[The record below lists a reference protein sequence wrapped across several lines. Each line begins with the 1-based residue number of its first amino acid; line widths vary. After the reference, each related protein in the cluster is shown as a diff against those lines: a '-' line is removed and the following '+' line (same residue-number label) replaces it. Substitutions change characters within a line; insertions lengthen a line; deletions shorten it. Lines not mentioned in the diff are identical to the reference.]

1 MMMMAMINAALRF
14 PFLCLQLTCT
24 SDYNSTSSS
33 QEADANL
40 ALKGLGANLQMPA
53 REKPV
58 VPEEEGQRVYGAGR
72 SHPPA
77 LVASGAV

>member
-1 MMMMAMINAALRF
+1 MVMINAAMRF
-14 PFLCLQLTCT
+14 PFFCLQLTCT
-24 SDYNSTSSS
+24 SDYNIMSVS

-40 ALKGLGANLQMPA
+40 VLKGLVANLQTLA
-53 REKPV
+53 QEKPV
-58 VPEEEGQRVYGAGR
+58 VREGEGQRVYGVGR